1 MAVFIVTLTVATIRP
16 LPIAMTSTSAMPV
29 TSLTGPTY
37 SCADVREP
45 HRNLHRSSV
54 IEMTVLLPET
64 AGKPKTSETEV
75 RLSRRLFVFV
85 VLGTLV
91 VELVATW
98 TTSKVDVSLVVPVV
112 LVLRLGIV
120 GLIAVRLLYLL
131 FQRRAQREAARK
143 GESSLGWERAPSPTY
158 RRGFWVILVG
168 TVVLIVVTV
177 IWVLPLK
184 MWAVEGAANRVAE
197 QMLGT
202 PANAPCQTSPSALNT
217 VASLMSAVQI
227 CGSAAPDSTV
237 WFQGKVAP
245 YEANGIAEGLL
256 FAPSGFGRI
265 GPLCVKH
272 LVGSWWAYYDQSD
285 LFQGAGVG
293 CLLGYSTAGYTP

>member
-54 IEMTVLLPET
+54 IEMTVLLSET

-98 TTSKVDVSLVVPVV
+98 TTSKSGRQPSRSSCAGSPTRDRRTHCSTP
-112 LVLRLGIV
+112 
-120 GLIAVRLLYLL
+120 AV
-131 FQRRAQREAARK
+131 
-143 GESSLGWERAPSPTY
+143 SSLPKTRHSGKQHVKVNLRWAGNERHRPRIDA
-158 RRGFWVILVG
+158 
-168 TVVLIVVTV
+168 
-177 IWVLPLK
+177 
-184 MWAVEGAANRVAE
+184 
-197 QMLGT
+197 
-202 PANAPCQTSPSALNT
+202 
-217 VASLMSAVQI
+217 
-227 CGSAAPDSTV
+227 
-237 WFQGKVAP
+237 
-245 YEANGIAEGLL
+245 
-256 FAPSGFGRI
+256 GFG
-265 GPLCVKH
+265 
-272 LVGSWWAYYDQSD
+272 
-285 LFQGAGVG
+285 
-293 CLLGYSTAGYTP
+293 